1 MKSPSILLSI
11 VAAVTM
17 VQTGAMAQQDL
28 TVKFDTQFLDIFPTP
43 TPPEWGV
50 WSNGPSV
57 SADNIHVSF
66 EWSAARYTP
75 NPDDPT
81 TALKSFWA
89 TINGQTL
96 RQISTDSNHH
106 PKWSLTSATGTITT
120 FDTTMSPSFTV
131 TELNGT
137 SGNGFSIKYI
147 HGQNMYIE
155 YGTNT
160 IDGRT
165 LPGSPPGV
173 QAPIRYSDVEFTF
186 GNGETGSN
194 ADLTNINFIEPALYL
209 EFVSSDTHT
218 KFSVGS
224 KLWTSKMFP
233 YVAAKSDPNLM
244 ISAQS
249 NAATPSLGGGHYVA
263 NVPGASGITPGTGF
277 FSDYP
282 AAIKTAI
289 LGSLSTPLLTNIPG
303 GDFPTAQQLI
313 QGAGFNGTISPA
325 LLKLYQVSYAF
336 KPSFTTADN
345 GQTYTITFS
354 GTITAVTGDYAINP
368 SPENI
373 KTYGSTT
380 HPLTIT
386 VAADAVGGAA
396 GTSFWG
402 YLSNGNVNCS
412 TTFCPKVTLGGG
424 TIGSDWACY
433 STDFYNGG
441 DNHPSNPSTGSQG
454 GPNADIANGQTSQ
467 VTTDYGQ
474 TAQKVLGDFQELAMI
489 GCFGNTKMGR
499 GASTVSPDFSSTMIG
514 AIPSWDVFKDKSY
527 AYDFLSTQIPP
538 PAHSDIGEY
547 IWYNSQISTTTPT
560 STVTTSGAI
569 YINPYDD
576 RFPAGVAISLGTD
589 QYATGNGGTLTVQL
603 REVKPHIVGCPDGI
617 IDGAALSILLANWGS
632 STYPCG
638 DLDQDGSIG
647 GADLSMLLARWGT
660 AW

>member
-28 TVKFDTQFLDIFPTP
+28 TVKFDTQYLGTFPIPATP
-43 TPPEWGV
+43 TPWGV
-50 WSNGPSV
+50 WSKGPLV

-66 EWSAARYTP
+66 EWSAARYVP
-75 NPDDPT
+75 IPDDPST
-81 TALKSFWA
+81 KLRSFWA

-96 RQISTDSNHH
+96 RQNSTDPAYH
-106 PKWSLTSATGTITT
+106 PRWSLTSATGTTYY
-120 FDTTMSPSFTV
+120 DNLMSPSFTV

-155 YGTNT
+155 YGTNS
-160 IDGRT
+160 IDGST
-165 LPGSPPGV
+165 APGAPPGID
-173 QAPIRYSDVEFTF
+173 APIRFSDVEFTF
-186 GNGETGSN
+186 GNGERGAN
-194 ADLTNINFIEPALYL
+194 ADLTNINSIEPALNL
-209 EFVSSDTHT
+209 EFVSLDTHT
-218 KFSVGS
+218 TFSVGS
-224 KLWTSKMFP
+224 QLWTSKMFP
-233 YVAAKSDPNLM
+233 YVAAKSDPATM
-244 ISAQS
+244 ISAQTDHDPLS
-249 NAATPSLGGGHYVA
+249 YNGGYYVA
-263 NVPGASGITPGTGF
+263 KIKGASGITPGTDF
-277 FSDYP
+277 FMDYP
-282 AAIKTAI
+282 AAIQTAI
-289 LGSLSTPLLTNIPG
+289 SGSLSTPLLNNIPG
-303 GDFPTAQQLI
+303 GDVPTAQELTK
-313 QGAGFNGTISPA
+313 GDGFIGTIASAGPV
-325 LLKLYQVSYAF
+325 LYQVSYAF
-336 KPSFTTADN
+336 KPSFTRSADN
-345 GQTYTITFS
+345 TTYKITFC
-354 GTITAVTGDYAINP
+354 GTITAVTPNYATNP

-386 VAADAVGGAA
+386 VDDGN
-396 GTSFWG
+396 SFWG
-402 YLSNGNVNCS
+402 YLSSGNVNCS

-424 TIGSDWACY
+424 TVGSDWASF
-433 STDFYNGG
+433 STDFYNNGNNSPI
-441 DNHPSNPSTGSQG
+441 DVCPGSQG
-454 GPNADIANGQTSQ
+454 GPNSTIIVSGTSSNN
-467 VTTDYGQ
+467 TLDYGQ
-474 TAQKVLGDFQELAMI
+474 TVQKVLGDFQEFAMV

-514 AIPSWDVFKDKSY
+514 AIPSWDVFQDKSY
-527 AYDFLSTQIPP
+527 AYDFLLTQVPP

-547 IWYNSQISTTTPT
+547 IWTNSQNSTTTPT

-576 RFPAGVAISLGTD
+576 RFPIGVAINLGTD

-603 REVKPHIVGCPDGI
+603 REVAPTSLGCPDGI

-638 DLDQDGSIG
+638 DFDHDGSIG
-647 GADLSMLLARWGT
+647 GGDLSMLLARWGT